1 MARSLSGTSTKAKS
15 TKAGRANRP
24 SPKASF
30 RPSREDILSYIS
42 ENPDRAGRREIARAF
57 SLKNDDRI
65 WLKDILRD
73 LEDEGLIETRRK
85 RLARRGTLPSVT
97 VLDIFARDNDGGLLA
112 RPAERA
118 SEDDTQNPL
127 VAIQIPKGLKGAM
140 PGIGDRVLAKL
151 TPNKDGEG
159 PAYTARVMKIIDRRQ
174 EAVLGVLRV
183 LSDGGFRI
191 EPVERR
197 QAELVIEPDFLSGA
211 KAGDLVE
218 VEPFRAAR
226 YGLPRGKVL
235 SVVGS
240 MTSEKAVSMIAIHA
254 HEIPHIFPPAVLA
267 EAEAAKPIRIAA
279 GQPPPL
285 TPPHK
290 GEGKRPDRHPSV
302 DDDFERE
309 NSAQSPSPLWGGVRG
324 GGKSDATPRASFTR
338 EDWRAVPLVTI
349 DPADAKDHDDA
360 VFAEPDTDEKNPG
373 GVIVIVAIADVAAYV
388 RPGSALDREA
398 LKRGNSVYFPDRV
411 VPMLPERI
419 SNDLCSLRENE
430 DRPALAVRMTFS
442 AEGRK
447 IRHSFHRVMMRSKA
461 KLAYTEAQAAIDGAP
476 NDRTGPIL
484 DTILRPLWAAYRV
497 LERGRNARQPL
508 ELDLPERK
516 ILLKPDGTVD
526 RVIVPERLDAHRLIE
541 EFMIQ
546 ANVAAAE
553 TLEAKRQPLVYRI
566 HDAPSLAKQEALRD
580 FLQTLGLSLA
590 RGAQLRPAQFNTILE
605 RVEDSDNEALVN
617 EVVLR
622 SQSQAEYSPGNIG
635 HFGLNLHRY
644 AHFTSPIRR
653 YADLIVHRA
662 LIHALNF
669 GKDGLTPEEES
680 RLDET
685 AALISAS
692 ERRAMAA
699 ERDTIDRLVAAHL
712 AEHKG
717 ESFDSRISGV
727 TKAGLFVRLPQF
739 GADGFIPIST
749 LGDDYYIFDET
760 SHALF
765 GQRSG
770 KGYRLADPVEVKLVE
785 IAPLA
790 GAMRFEMLS
799 DPHPLEGSKRSF
811 HKARRRT
818 HAAPKRSYRGRR

>member
-1 MARSLSGTSTKAKS
+1 MARSLSGKGTKGK
-15 TKAGRANRP
+15 RANSP

-30 RPSREDILSYIS
+30 RPSREDILNYIS

-57 SLKNDDRI
+57 SLKNDDRV
-65 WLKDILRD
+65 WLKDVLRD

-118 SEDDTQNPL
+118 NEDDTQNPL
-127 VAIQIPKGLKGAM
+127 VAVRTPKGFKGPV

-183 LSDGGFRI
+183 MSDGGFRI

-197 QAELVIEPDFLSGA
+197 QAELVVEPDFLNGA

-267 EAEAAKPIRIAA
+267 EAEAAKPAIMA
-279 GQPPPL
+279 G
-285 TPPHK
+285 
-290 GEGKRPDRHPSV
+290 
-302 DDDFERE
+302 
-309 NSAQSPSPLWGGVRG
+309 
-324 GGKSDATPRASFTR
+324 R
-338 EDWRAVPLVTI
+338 EDWRDVPLVTI

-373 GVIVIVAIADVAAYV
+373 GVIVFVAIADVAAYV

-476 NDRTGPIL
+476 NGKTGPIL
-484 DTILRPLWAAYRV
+484 DAILRPLWAAYRV
-497 LERGRNARQPL
+497 LERGREARQPL

-566 HDAPSLAKQEALRD
+566 HDSPSLAKQEALRE

-662 LIHALNF
+662 LIRALNL

-680 RLDET
+680 RLDEI

-717 ESFDSRISGV
+717 ESFDARISGV

-760 SHALF
+760 SHVLF

-799 DPHPLEGSKRSF
+799 DPHPLEGSRRSF
-811 HKARRRT
+811 HKAKRRT
-818 HAAPKRSYRGRR
+818 RGAAPKRSSRGRR